1 MLVESILFVL
11 FSTLSIIFSFFVILC
26 KNPVHS
32 VLSLI
37 FVFFNTAALLIF
49 LGAEFLA
56 MLFVIVYVGAVAVL
70 FLFVIMMLNIKE
82 GDFTFLFYDYIPIF
96 IFLVTIFVYEVYV
109 VYSCNLTPLHIAK
122 VNFLKDYEN
131 LVIDFIVINFLDFA
145 TNYITNICVIGNILY
160 TEFFVM
166 FFISG
171 IILLV
176 AMIGSITLTLHKR
189 NDIKRQFIFKQVE
202 RNFDNSI
209 IWRS

>member
-32 VLSLI
+32 ILSLI